1 MIETLLSDLGNVLL
15 TFDNGL
21 FFRAL
26 AGRSRLK
33 APEIERVALENIDLA
48 VLFEKGAISE
58 IDFYR
63 NAKELF
69 AAEVEFGEFF
79 ALYCDVFA
87 VNAPVLDLYRRLR
100 PKVRMALVSSTDIM
114 RWTFIKRRFPELL
127 FFDAYA
133 LSFDLGAM
141 KPDPIVYRE
150 ALRLAGGRPE
160 AAVFIDDLA
169 ENVAGAERMG
179 IQGIVYGPGTDLEA
193 ELGRRGLRA

>member
-21 FFRAL
+21 FFRGL

-33 APEIERVALENIDLA
+33 APEIERIARENVDLA

-79 ALYCDVFA
+79 ALYCDVFTLH
-87 VNAPVLDLYRRLR
+87 PSVLDLYRRLR
-100 PKVRMALVSSTDIM
+100 PKVKMVLVSSTDIM

-127 FFDAYA
+127 LFDAYA

-141 KPDPIVYRE
+141 KPDPLVYRE
-150 ALRLAGGRPE
+150 ALGLVGGRPE
-160 AAVFIDDLA
+160 TAVFVDDLA

-179 IQGIVYGPGTDLEA
+179 IQGIVYGPDLDLA
-193 ELGRRGLRA
+193 SELARRGLRA

>member
-26 AGRSRLK
+26 AGHSRLK
-33 APEIERVALENIDLA
+33 APEIERVAFENVDLA

-100 PKVRMALVSSTDIM
+100 PKVRMALISSTDIM

-160 AAVFIDDLA
+160 TAISVESIEANVSFAKSLGLDAVLYKPGLDL
-169 ENVAGAERMG
+169 G
-179 IQGIVYGPGTDLEA
+179 LEI
-193 ELGRRGLRA
+193 LPNMK